1 MVGEKEKMCIS
12 RFLEPMK
19 GIFMLLG
26 PLSKEAGS
34 LVPAGNYCAVR
45 PSMSE

>member
-1 MVGEKEKMCIS
+1 MVGEKKKMCIS
-12 RFLEPMK
+12 RFLEALKCISM
-19 GIFMLLG
+19 FLG
-26 PLSKEAGS
+26 PLSKEAGR